1 MYFLVEQYRYPI
13 EALKDVFG
21 ECLGEFNQDWLKTF
35 AGDKISYIISDDRKY
50 VKFDYVGYCYFSFKG
65 RSGCIFFMPK
75 VIMKGDDEADALEGE
90 GNSIPSAKIL
100 SEYDPVEYIDSAKL
114 KEENYEHYSFIL
126 KLSYEVCKAVRV
138 YWERNKN
145 KASLPQK
152 QSISDIS
159 AHLNDRPQSLIDL
172 LRALEQ
178 FAIDNQDWFLFMTQ
192 QSHNPQKKINWRKT
206 IQNTQPVFQDNTPVY
221 LNPITVKKEIDFD
234 EELLTIF
241 NSILLYINTEY
252 GLHCPVNEGYD
263 LIVSDMFDN
272 YLQGYGH
279 LKLSEIRYR
288 YFSDK
293 TLELWNLCDEFFMHH
308 NASEK
313 VLKKEYI
320 LAKGFHNVF
329 EKMMD
334 HLIGADNDKKLES
347 QKKLNDGKVI
357 DHLYKDYSLVNPKQE
372 IIYIADSKYYTI
384 GAEIGEESRW
394 KQFTY
399 ASDIQNERSKEDWVF
414 DRFTNGYDV
423 IPNYLISAA
432 LPKDNITDFDYEKI
446 TENPIKSEDNHMT
459 HVDNALFSATSKY
472 IFRFDINFLYA
483 ISLYARD
490 DDSEINGFK
499 NRVHAEVRS
508 KIMAEYDEAFRF
520 FWISEDNLPKNTDVR
535 DILVMDM
542 HNGGYLPNIGKVFS
556 FDNNGKRIFVFAL
569 QRDTTETIAIISIL
583 EQNGYLH
590 KKEDS
595 KYGEE
600 YLLSEDKPGVA
611 VDANRER
618 GAFTRFFGV
627 EYTSPD
633 AIHWNEAEKFDMPLT
648 EEELAIFTRSYGPD
662 FDCRFFPTFF
672 DGHYYILR
680 SGFWEIRFDYIKK
693 EDGLYHI
700 ENLVMADH
708 CTTFYKDILADVFCD
723 GYYTPRMQE
732 NEDYRSRF
740 REAISRR

>member
-1 MYFLVEQYRYPI
+1 MYFLVEQFRYPV
-13 EALKDVFG
+13 EALEDIFG

-35 AGDKISYIISDDRKY
+35 AGDKVSYIISEDKKY
-50 VKFDYVGYCYFSFKG
+50 VKFDYVGYCYFSFKEQ
-65 RSGCIFFMPK
+65 SGCIFFMPK
-75 VIMKGDDEADALEGE
+75 VVMKGDDETDAMQNEGK
-90 GNSIPSAKIL
+90 SAPTARIL
-100 SEYDPVEYIDSAKL
+100 GLYDPVEYIESSKL
-114 KEENYEHYSFIL
+114 KEKNYEHYSFLL

-138 YWERNKN
+138 YWEHNKD
-145 KASLPQK
+145 KSSLPQK
-152 QSISDIS
+152 QFVSDIS
-159 AHLNDRPQSLIDL
+159 AHLNERPQSLIDL
-172 LRALEQ
+172 LRALKQ

-206 IQNTQPVFQDNTPVY
+206 IQNTQPIFQDGVPVY

-241 NSILLYINTEY
+241 NSILLYINREY

-263 LIVSDMFDN
+263 LIVGDVLDN

-279 LKLSEIRYR
+279 LRLSEIRYR

-293 TLELWNLCDEFFMHH
+293 TLELWHLCDEFFLHH

-313 VLKKEYI
+313 ELNKEYI

-334 HLIGADNDKKLES
+334 HLIGADTDKKLES

-357 DHLYKDYSLVNPKQE
+357 DHLYRDASLINPQQE

-399 ASDIQNERSKEDWVF
+399 ASDIQNERIQEDWVF
-414 DRFTNGYDV
+414 DRFTHGYDI

-432 LPKDNITDFDYEKI
+432 LPKDNVTDFDYEKI
-446 TENPIKSEDNHMT
+446 TENPIASKDNHMT

-472 IFRFDINFLYA
+472 IFRFDMNFLYA

-490 DDSEINGFK
+490 DDFEIYGFK

-508 KIMAEYDEAFRF
+508 KIMDEYDNAFRF
-520 FWISEDNLPKNTDVR
+520 FWIAEDYLPKNTDVR
-535 DILVMDM
+535 DLLVMDM

-556 FDNNGKRIFVFAL
+556 FDSNGKRVFVFAL
-569 QRDTTETIAIISIL
+569 QRDATETIAIISIL

-590 KKEDS
+590 KTEDGR
-595 KYGEE
+595 YEEE
-600 YLLSEDKPGVA
+600 YLLSEDKPILSIE
-611 VDANRER
+611 ANRGH
-618 GAFTRFFGV
+618 GAFTRFYGA
-627 EYTSPD
+627 EYASPD
-633 AIHWNEAEKFDMPLT
+633 AISWKKADLFDMPLT

-662 FDCRFFPTFF
+662 FDCRYFPTFF

-680 SGFWEIRFDYIKK
+680 SGFWCIRFDYVKE
-693 EDGLYHI
+693 EDGLYHM
-700 ENLVMADH
+700 ENLAVSDH
-708 CTTFYKDILADVFCD
+708 CTDFYKDILADVFYG
-723 GYYTPRMQE
+723 GYYTPRMQD
-732 NEDYRSRF
+732 NEDYR
-740 REAISRR
+740 RRWHNVLLRG